1 MIRSNLSPLS
11 RSVLVDLHS
20 VDLQGECDGRA
31 ARVPRC
37 PRPSLS
43 VYLSALSSPRAL
55 LSFGSALFF
64 LVVRVYISPPGWHKL
79 DKGAPPPYNPLGG
92 PSAHNQNPM
101 ASRSPTWS
109 TYLVVSS
116 LKRLVN
122 HMVVFLMANMPYL
135 PSFRSL
141 AILHGLKE
149 APVVLWIG
157 PEHLGKGC
165 PPQIWLPH
173 GHIALSIQ
181 FQIFRA
187 AP

>member
-1 MIRSNLSPLS
+1 MTEVKPCWRKLEWGPESPFQ
-11 RSVLVDLHS
+11 HKNII
-20 VDLQGECDGRA
+20 
-31 ARVPRC
+31 
-37 PRPSLS
+37 
-43 VYLSALSSPRAL
+43 LSSL
-55 LSFGSALFF
+55 IVLK
-64 LVVRVYISPPGWHKL
+64 RVYISPPGWHKL